1 MTKMFNKLTKPIRRQ
16 LLKID
21 WVKHEV
27 EAYQTEKKK
36 QQLHEHWGR
45 LMHSG
50 CTVRELKPKK
60 LDPLDTFGIV
70 TDDGLLEEWQGG
82 KVVAQGVAQ
91 GYIDSTNWGGKN
103 IGS

>member
-1 MTKMFNKLTKPIRRQ
+1 MFKKLTKSIRRQ

-21 WVKHEV
+21 RIKREV
-27 EAYQTEKKK
+27 EAYQAEKKK
-36 QQLHEHWGR
+36 QALHERWGR

-60 LDPLDTFGIV
+60 LDPFDTLGIV
-70 TDDGLLEEWQGG
+70 TDDGLLEEWQDG
-82 KVVAQGVAQ
+82 KVVARGVTQ
-91 GYIDSTNWGGKN
+91 GYMDSTNWGGKN